1 MSHSAWSSN
10 VKFENGQLTVAGMS
24 ATDLAREFGT
34 PAFILDEDDFKA
46 RASAFVNAMQ
56 KSFSES
62 TVYYASKAFT
72 CKQIARWCDELG
84 MGIDVATGGELEVAL
99 AVNFPPN
106 RIEVH
111 GNNKSLSEIDRAVE
125 VGVGCIVIDSIQEIE
140 RVADAAKRHG
150 KTQSVMIRLNPG
162 VEAHTIEAIATAH
175 TDVKFG
181 LSITSGMAWDAV
193 KEISKYSQLDFR
205 GVHAH
210 IGSQIF
216 NMDGHRLTIQRML
229 DFMARYRD
237 EFNRELPEVD
247 FGGGFG
253 IVYTAEDAPLAIE
266 DAIAQIKDEV
276 LKGCAAR
283 NLKIPHVAI
292 EPGRSIVGPS
302 MFTLYE
308 VGTTKLVQLDK
319 PEIGATRNYISVDG
333 GMSDNIRPGLY
344 GAIYE
349 AHIANRTS
357 SAASTASRL
366 VGKHCET
373 GDILIRDLNL
383 PADIKPGDLL
393 AIPATGAYNRSM
405 ASNYN
410 HVPRPPVISVRNGA
424 AKVIVR
430 RESYEDLLRLDLI

>member
-10 VKFENGQLTVAGMS
+10 VKFENGQLTIAGTTAS
-24 ATDLAREFGT
+24 ELAREFDT
-34 PAFILDEDDFKA
+34 PTFILDEDDFKA

-56 KSFSES
+56 KSFSGA

-72 CKQIARWCDELG
+72 CKQIARWCNELG
-84 MGIDVATGGELEVAL
+84 LGMDVATGGELEVAL
-99 AVNFPPN
+99 SVNFPAS

-125 VGVGCIVIDSIQEIE
+125 VGVGCIVIDSIQEIG

-181 LSITSGMAWDAV
+181 LSISSGVAWDAV
-193 KEISKYSQLDFR
+193 IEISKHSQLDFR

-216 NMDGHRLTIQRML
+216 NMDGHRLTIERML

-253 IVYTAEDAPLAIE
+253 IVYTAVDAPLAIE
-266 DAIAQIKDEV
+266 DAVAQIKDAV
-276 LKGCAAR
+276 FKGCAAR

-292 EPGRSIVGPS
+292 EPGRSIIGPS

-308 VGTTKLVQLDK
+308 VGTTKLVQL
-319 PEIGATRNYISVDG
+319 ENGTRNYISVDG

-349 AHIANRTS
+349 AHLANRTS
-357 SAASTASRL
+357 SAPNRPSRL

-373 GDILIRDLNL
+373 GDILIRDIDL
-383 PADIKPGDLL
+383 PSDIAPGDLI

-410 HVPRPPVISVRNGA
+410 HVPRPPVISVRQGS

-430 RESYEDLLRLDLI
+430 RETFEDLLHLDA

>member
-1 MSHSAWSSN
+1 MPHSAWSSN
-10 VKFENGQLTVAGMS
+10 VKFENGQLTIAGTTAS
-24 ATDLAREFGT
+24 ELAREFGT
-34 PAFILDEDDFKA
+34 PTFILDEDDFKA

-56 KSFSES
+56 KSFSGA

-72 CKQIARWCDELG
+72 CKQIARWCNELG
-84 MGIDVATGGELEVAL
+84 LGMDVATGGELEVAL
-99 AVNFPPN
+99 SVNFPAS

-125 VGVGCIVIDSIQEIE
+125 VGVGCIVIDSIQEIG

-181 LSITSGMAWDAV
+181 LSISSGVAWDAV
-193 KEISKYSQLDFR
+193 IEISKHSQLDFR

-216 NMDGHRLTIQRML
+216 NMDGHRLTIERML

-266 DAIAQIKDEV
+266 DAVAQIKDAV
-276 LKGCAAR
+276 VKGCAAR

-292 EPGRSIVGPS
+292 EPGRSIIGPS

-308 VGTTKLVQLDK
+308 VGTTKLVQL
-319 PEIGATRNYISVDG
+319 ENGTRNYISVDG

-349 AHIANRTS
+349 AHLANRTS
-357 SAASTASRL
+357 SAPNTPSRL

-373 GDILIRDLNL
+373 GDILIRDIDL
-383 PADIKPGDLL
+383 PSDIAPGDLI

-410 HVPRPPVISVRNGA
+410 HVPRPPVISVRQGS

-430 RESYEDLLRLDLI
+430 RETFEDLLHLDA

>member
-10 VKFENGQLTVAGMS
+10 VKFENGQLTIAGTTAS
-24 ATDLAREFGT
+24 ELAREFGT
-34 PAFILDEDDFKA
+34 PTFILDEDDFKA

-56 KSFSES
+56 KSFSGA

-72 CKQIARWCDELG
+72 CKQIARWCNELG
-84 MGIDVATGGELEVAL
+84 LGMDVATGGELEVAL
-99 AVNFPPN
+99 SVNFPASC
-106 RIEVH
+106 IEVH

-125 VGVGCIVIDSIQEIE
+125 VGVGCIVIDSIQEIG

-162 VEAHTIEAIATAH
+162 VEAHTIVAIATAH

-181 LSITSGMAWDAV
+181 LSISSGVAWDAV
-193 KEISKYSQLDFR
+193 IEISKHSQLDFR

-216 NMDGHRLTIQRML
+216 NMDGHRLTIERML

-266 DAIAQIKDEV
+266 DAVAQIKDAV
-276 LKGCAAR
+276 VKGCAAR

-292 EPGRSIVGPS
+292 EPGRSIIGPS

-308 VGTTKLVQLDK
+308 VGTTKLVQL
-319 PEIGATRNYISVDG
+319 ENGTRNYISVDG

-349 AHIANRTS
+349 AHLANRTS
-357 SAASTASRL
+357 SAPNTPSRL

-373 GDILIRDLNL
+373 GDILIRDIDL
-383 PADIKPGDLL
+383 PSDIAPGDLI

-410 HVPRPPVISVRNGA
+410 HVPRPPVISVRQGS

-430 RESYEDLLRLDLI
+430 RETFEDLLHLDA

>member
-10 VKFENGQLTVAGMS
+10 VKFENGQLTIAGTTAS
-24 ATDLAREFGT
+24 ELAREFGT
-34 PAFILDEDDFKA
+34 PTFILDEDDFKA

-56 KSFSES
+56 KSFSGA

-72 CKQIARWCDELG
+72 CKQIARWCNELG
-84 MGIDVATGGELEVAL
+84 LGMDVATGGELEVAL
-99 AVNFPPN
+99 SVNFPAS

-125 VGVGCIVIDSIQEIE
+125 VGVGCIVIDSIQEIG

-181 LSITSGMAWDAV
+181 LSISSGVAWDAV
-193 KEISKYSQLDFR
+193 IEISKHSQLDFR

-216 NMDGHRLTIQRML
+216 NMDGHRLTIERML

-266 DAIAQIKDEV
+266 DAVAQIKDAV
-276 LKGCAAR
+276 VKGCAAR
-283 NLKIPHVAI
+283 NLNIPHVAI
-292 EPGRSIVGPS
+292 EPGRSIIGPS

-308 VGTTKLVQLDK
+308 VGTTKLVQL
-319 PEIGATRNYISVDG
+319 ENGTRNYISVDG

-349 AHIANRTS
+349 AHLANRTS
-357 SAASTASRL
+357 SAPNTPSRL

-373 GDILIRDLNL
+373 GDILIRDIDL
-383 PADIKPGDLL
+383 PSDIAPGDLI

-410 HVPRPPVISVRNGA
+410 HVPRPPVISVRQGS

-430 RESYEDLLRLDLI
+430 RETFEDLLHLDA

>member
-1 MSHSAWSSN
+1 MSHNPWAAN

-24 ATDLAREFGT
+24 AKELAAEYGT

-46 RASAFVNAMQ
+46 RASAFTNAL
-56 KSFSES
+56 KNSFDSS
-62 TVYYASKAFT
+62 IVYYASKAFI
-72 CKQIARWCDELG
+72 CKQIVRWIHELG

-99 AVNFPPN
+99 SMEFPAH
-106 RIEVH
+106 RIQVH
-111 GNNKSLSEIDRAVE
+111 GNNKSLAEIDRAVNA
-125 VGVGCIVIDSIQEIE
+125 GVGNIVIDSLQEIP
-140 RVADAAKRHG
+140 RVAEAAKKYG

-162 VEAHTIEAIATAH
+162 VEAHTLEAIATAH

-181 LSITSGMAWDAV
+181 LSIASGMAWDAV
-193 KEISKYSQLDFR
+193 KEIAKYRELDFR

-216 NMDGHRLTIQRML
+216 NMDGHRLAITRML

-237 EFNRELPEVD
+237 EFDRELPDVD

-266 DAIAQIKDEV
+266 DAVAQIKDAVVE
-276 LKGCAAR
+276 GCAAR

-308 VGTTKLVQLDK
+308 VGTTKLVKLDD
-319 PEIGATRNYISVDG
+319 GNTRNYISVDG
-333 GMSDNIRPGLY
+333 GMSDNVRPGLY

-349 AHIANRTS
+349 AHLANRTS
-357 SAASTASRL
+357 NAVPTSSRL

-373 GDILIRDLNL
+373 GDILIRDIDL
-383 PADIKPGDLL
+383 PSDIEPGDLL
-393 AIPATGAYNRSM
+393 AIPGTGAYNRSM

-410 HVPRPPVISVRNGA
+410 HVPRPPVIAVRNGA

>member
-1 MSHSAWSSN
+1 MSHNPWAAN
-10 VKFENGQLTVAGMS
+10 VKFENGELNIAGMS
-24 ATDLAREFGT
+24 AKELAAEYGT
-34 PAFILDEDDFKA
+34 PAFILDEEDFKA
-46 RASAFVNAMQ
+46 RASAFTNAM
-56 KSFSES
+56 KNSFES
-62 TVYYASKAFT
+62 SIVYYASKAFI
-72 CKQIARWCDELG
+72 CKQIVRWIHELG

-99 AVNFPPN
+99 SMEFPAH
-106 RIEVH
+106 RIQVH
-111 GNNKSLSEIDRAVE
+111 GNNKSLSEIDRAVGA
-125 VGVGCIVIDSIQEIE
+125 GVGNIVIDSLQEIP
-140 RVADAAKRHG
+140 RVAEAAKKYG

-162 VEAHTIEAIATAH
+162 VEAHTLEAIATAH

-181 LSITSGMAWDAV
+181 LSIASGVAWDAV
-193 KEISKYSQLDFR
+193 KEIAKYRELDFR

-216 NMDGHRLTIQRML
+216 NMDGHRLTIERML

-237 EFNRELPEVD
+237 EFDRELPDVD

-253 IVYTAEDAPLAIE
+253 IVYTAEDAPLAID
-266 DAIAQIKDEV
+266 DAIAQIKDAVVE
-276 LKGCAAR
+276 GCAAR

-302 MFTLYE
+302 MLTLYE
-308 VGTTKLVQLDK
+308 VGTTKLVNLED
-319 PEIGATRNYISVDG
+319 GGTRNYISVDG

-344 GAIYE
+344 GAVYE
-349 AHIANRTS
+349 AHLANRIS
-357 SAASTASRL
+357 SALPVASRL

-373 GDILIRDLNL
+373 GDILIRDIDL
-383 PADIKPGDLL
+383 ASDIKPGDLL

-410 HVPRPPVISVRNGA
+410 HVPRPPVIAVRNGA

-430 RESYEDLLRLDLI
+430 RESYEDLLRLDLL

>member
-10 VKFENGQLTVAGMS
+10 VKFENGQLTIAGTTAS
-24 ATDLAREFGT
+24 ELAREFGT
-34 PAFILDEDDFKA
+34 PTFILDEDDFKA

-56 KSFSES
+56 KSFSGA

-72 CKQIARWCDELG
+72 CKQIARWCNELG
-84 MGIDVATGGELEVAL
+84 LGMDVATGGELEVAL
-99 AVNFPPN
+99 SVNFPAS

-125 VGVGCIVIDSIQEIE
+125 VGVGCIVIDSIQEIG

-181 LSITSGMAWDAV
+181 LSISSGVAWDAV
-193 KEISKYSQLDFR
+193 IEISKHSQLDFR

-216 NMDGHRLTIQRML
+216 NMDGHRLTIERML

-266 DAIAQIKDEV
+266 DAVAQIKDAV
-276 LKGCAAR
+276 VKGCAAR

-292 EPGRSIVGPS
+292 EPGRSIIGPS

-308 VGTTKLVQLDK
+308 VGTTKLVQL
-319 PEIGATRNYISVDG
+319 ENGTRNYISVDG

-349 AHIANRTS
+349 AHLANRTS
-357 SAASTASRL
+357 SAPNTPSRL

-373 GDILIRDLNL
+373 GDILIRDIDL
-383 PADIKPGDLL
+383 PSDIAPGDLI

-410 HVPRPPVISVRNGA
+410 HVPRPPVISVRQGS

-430 RESYEDLLRLDLI
+430 RETFEDLLHFDA

>member
-10 VKFENGQLTVAGMS
+10 VKFENGQLTIAGTTAS
-24 ATDLAREFGT
+24 ELAREFGT
-34 PAFILDEDDFKA
+34 PTFILDEDDFKA

-56 KSFSES
+56 KSFSGA

-72 CKQIARWCDELG
+72 CKQIARWCNELG
-84 MGIDVATGGELEVAL
+84 LGMDVATGGELEVAL
-99 AVNFPPN
+99 SVNFPAS

-125 VGVGCIVIDSIQEIE
+125 VGVGCIVIDSIQEIG

-181 LSITSGMAWDAV
+181 LSISSGVAWDAV
-193 KEISKYSQLDFR
+193 IEISKHSQLDFR

-216 NMDGHRLTIQRML
+216 NMDGHRLTIERML

-266 DAIAQIKDEV
+266 DAVAQIKDAV
-276 LKGCAAR
+276 VKGCAAR

-292 EPGRSIVGPS
+292 EPGRSIIGPS

-308 VGTTKLVQLDK
+308 VGTTKLVQLED
-319 PEIGATRNYISVDG
+319 GTRNYISVDG

-349 AHIANRTS
+349 AHLVNRNS
-357 SAASTASRL
+357 SAPKTPSRL

-373 GDILIRDLNL
+373 GDILIRDINL
-383 PADIKPGDLL
+383 PSDIAPGDLI

-410 HVPRPPVISVRNGA
+410 HVLRPPVIAVRKGS

-430 RESYEDLLRLDLI
+430 RETFEDLLHLDA

>member
-1 MSHSAWSSN
+1 MTHSAWASN
-10 VKFENGQLTVAGMS
+10 VKFENGELTVAGKS
-24 ATDLAREFGT
+24 AIELAREFGT
-34 PAFILDEDDFKA
+34 PAFFLDEDDFKS
-46 RASAFVNAMQ
+46 RAATFVKAMQ
-56 KSFSES
+56 NAFESS

-72 CKQIARWCDELG
+72 CKEIARWCEDLG
-84 MGIDVATGGELEVAL
+84 LGIDVATGGELEVAL
-99 AVNFPPN
+99 SVNFPVD

-111 GNNKSLSEIDRAVE
+111 GNNKSLAEIDRAVS
-125 VGVGCIVIDSIQEIE
+125 VGVGCIVIDSIQEIS
-140 RVADAAKRHG
+140 RIATAAKKHG

-181 LSITSGMAWDAV
+181 LSIASGVAWEAV
-193 KEISKYSQLDFR
+193 KEISKHHELDFR

-216 NMDGHRLTIQRML
+216 NMDGHRLTIERML

-237 EFNRELPEVD
+237 EFDRELPEVD

-253 IVYTAEDAPLAIE
+253 IVYTSDDAPLAID
-266 DAIAQIKDEV
+266 DAVAQIKDAVVE
-276 LKGCAAR
+276 GCAAR
-283 NLKIPHVAI
+283 NLKIPKVAI
-292 EPGRSIVGPS
+292 EPGRSIVGPT

-308 VGTTKLVQLDK
+308 VGTTKMVQL
-319 PEIGATRNYISVDG
+319 ENGTRNYISVDG

-357 SAASTASRL
+357 NAAPTASRI

-373 GDILIRDLNL
+373 GDILIRDIDL
-383 PADIKPGDLL
+383 PSDIAPGDLL

-410 HVPRPPVISVRNGA
+410 HVPRPPVIAVQNGV

-430 RESYEDLLRLDLI
+430 RESFEDLLHLDI

>member
-1 MSHSAWSSN
+1 MTHSAWASN
-10 VKFENGQLTVAGMS
+10 VKFENGELTVAGKS
-24 ATDLAREFGT
+24 ATELAREFGT
-34 PAFILDEDDFKA
+34 PAFFLDEDDFKS
-46 RASAFVNAMQ
+46 RAATFVKAMQ
-56 KSFSES
+56 NAFESS

-72 CKQIARWCDELG
+72 CKEIARWCDELG
-84 MGIDVATGGELEVAL
+84 LGIDVATGGELEVAL
-99 AVNFPPN
+99 SVNFPVA

-111 GNNKSLSEIDRAVE
+111 GNNKSLAEIDRAVA
-125 VGVGCIVIDSIQEIE
+125 VGVGCIVIDSIQEIS
-140 RVADAAKRHG
+140 RIAAAAKKHG

-181 LSITSGMAWDAV
+181 LSIASGVAWEAV
-193 KEISKYSQLDFR
+193 KEISKHHELDFR

-216 NMDGHRLTIQRML
+216 NMDGHRLTIERML

-237 EFNRELPEVD
+237 EFDRELPEVD

-253 IVYTAEDAPLAIE
+253 IVYTSDDAPLAID
-266 DAIAQIKDEV
+266 DAVAQIKDAVVE
-276 LKGCAAR
+276 GCAAR
-283 NLKIPHVAI
+283 NLKIPKVAI
-292 EPGRSIVGPS
+292 EPGRSIVGPT

-308 VGTTKLVQLDK
+308 VGTTKMVQL
-319 PEIGATRNYISVDG
+319 ENGTRNYISVDG

-349 AHIANRTS
+349 AHLANRIS
-357 SAASTASRL
+357 NAVPTASRI

-373 GDILIRDLNL
+373 GDILIRDIDL
-383 PADIKPGDLL
+383 PSDIAPGDLL

-410 HVPRPPVISVRNGA
+410 HVPRPPVIAVRNGA

-430 RESYEDLLRLDLI
+430 RESFEDLLHLDI

>member
-10 VKFENGQLTVAGMS
+10 VKFENGQLIVAGLS
-24 ATDLAREFGT
+24 ASDLAREYGT

-56 KSFSES
+56 QSFSGS

-84 MGIDVATGGELEVAL
+84 LGMDVATGGELEVAL
-99 AVNFPPN
+99 SVNFPAN

-111 GNNKSLSEIDRAVE
+111 GNNKSISEIDRAVE
-125 VGVGCIVIDSIQEIE
+125 VGVGCIVIDSIQEIS

-150 KTQSVMIRLNPG
+150 KTQPVMIRLNPG

-181 LSITSGMAWDAV
+181 LSISSGVAWDAV
-193 KEISKYSQLDFR
+193 KEISNYSQLDFR

-216 NMDGHRLTIQRML
+216 NMDGHRLTIERML
-229 DFMARYRD
+229 DFMARFRD
-237 EFNRELPEVD
+237 EFNHELPEVD

-266 DAIAQIKDEV
+266 DAVAQIKDAV
-276 LKGCAAR
+276 VKGCAAR

-292 EPGRSIVGPS
+292 EPGRSIIGPS

-308 VGTTKLVQLDK
+308 VGTTKLVQLED
-319 PEIGATRNYISVDG
+319 GTRNYISVDG

-349 AHIANRTS
+349 AHLVNRNS
-357 SAASTASRL
+357 SAPKTPSRL

-373 GDILIRDLNL
+373 GDILIRDINL
-383 PADIKPGDLL
+383 PSDIAPGDLI

-410 HVPRPPVISVRNGA
+410 HVPRPPVIAVRKGS

-430 RESYEDLLRLDLI
+430 RETFEDLLHLDA

>member
-1 MSHSAWSSN
+1 MSNSAWSAN
-10 VKFENGQLTVAGMS
+10 VKFVDGQLIVAGKS
-24 ATDLAREFGT
+24 ATELAREFGT

-46 RASAFVNAMQ
+46 RAIAFRDAM
-56 KSFSES
+56 KNSFDSS
-62 TVYYASKAFT
+62 IVYYASKAFT
-72 CKQIARWCDELG
+72 CKQVVRWIHELG
-84 MGIDVATGGELEVAL
+84 MGLDVATGGELEVAL
-99 AVNFPPN
+99 SINFPAH
-106 RIEVH
+106 RIQVH
-111 GNNKSLSEIDRAVE
+111 GNNKSLSEIDRAVD
-125 VGVGCIVIDSIQEIE
+125 VGVGNIVIDSLWEIPRIAE
-140 RVADAAKRHG
+140 AAKKYG

-175 TDVKFG
+175 EDVKFG
-181 LSITSGMAWDAV
+181 LSIASGMAWDAV
-193 KEISKYSQLDFR
+193 KEISKYPMLDFR

-216 NMDGHRLTIQRML
+216 NMDGHRLTIERLL

-237 EFNRELPEVD
+237 EFDRELPDVD

-253 IVYTAEDAPLAIE
+253 IIYTADDAPLAIS
-266 DAIAQIKDEV
+266 DSIAQIKDAIIE
-276 LKGCAAR
+276 GCASR

-302 MFTLYE
+302 MCTLYE
-308 VGTTKLVQLDK
+308 VGTTKLVKLD
-319 PEIGATRNYISVDG
+319 EGNRNYISVDG
-333 GMSDNIRPGLY
+333 GMSDNIRPALY

-349 AHIANRTS
+349 AHLANRNSTS
-357 SAASTASRL
+357 LPITSRL

-373 GDILIRDLNL
+373 GDILIRDIDL
-383 PADIKPGDLL
+383 PSDITPGDLI

-410 HVPRPPVISVRNGA
+410 HVPRPPVISVRNGE

-430 RESYEDLLRLDLI
+430 RETYEDLLRLDV

>member
-1 MSHSAWSSN
+1 MSHSPWSSN
-10 VKFENGQLTVAGMS
+10 VKFENGQLIVAGLS
-24 ATDLAREFGT
+24 ASDLAREYGT
-34 PAFILDEDDFKA
+34 PAFILDEDDFKT

-56 KSFSES
+56 QSFSGS

-84 MGIDVATGGELEVAL
+84 LGMDVATGGELEVAL
-99 AVNFPPN
+99 SVNFPAN

-125 VGVGCIVIDSIQEIE
+125 VGVGCIVIDSIQEIS

-150 KTQSVMIRLNPG
+150 KTQPVMIRLNPG

-181 LSITSGMAWDAV
+181 LSISSGVAWDAV
-193 KEISKYSQLDFR
+193 KEISNYSQLDFR

-216 NMDGHRLTIQRML
+216 NMDGHRLTIERML

-266 DAIAQIKDEV
+266 DAVSQIKDAV
-276 LKGCAAR
+276 VKGCAAR

-292 EPGRSIVGPS
+292 EPGRSIIGPS

-308 VGTTKLVQLDK
+308 VGTTKLVQLED
-319 PEIGATRNYISVDG
+319 GTRNYISVDG

-349 AHIANRTS
+349 AHLVNRNS
-357 SAASTASRL
+357 SAPKTPSRL

-373 GDILIRDLNL
+373 GDILIRDINL
-383 PADIKPGDLL
+383 PSDIAPGDLI

-410 HVPRPPVISVRNGA
+410 HVPRPPVIAVRKGS

-430 RESYEDLLRLDLI
+430 RETFEDLLHLDA

>member
-10 VKFENGQLTVAGMS
+10 VKFENGQLIVAGLS
-24 ATDLAREFGT
+24 ASDLAREYGT

-56 KSFSES
+56 QSFSGS

-84 MGIDVATGGELEVAL
+84 LGMDVATGGELEVAL
-99 AVNFPPN
+99 SVNFPAN

-125 VGVGCIVIDSIQEIE
+125 VGVGCIVIDSIQEIS

-150 KTQSVMIRLNPG
+150 KTQPVMIRLNPG

-181 LSITSGMAWDAV
+181 LSISSGVAWDAV
-193 KEISKYSQLDFR
+193 KEISNYSQLDFR

-216 NMDGHRLTIQRML
+216 NMDGHRLTIERML
-229 DFMARYRD
+229 DFMARFRD

-253 IVYTAEDAPLAIE
+253 IV
-266 DAIAQIKDEV
+266 
-276 LKGCAAR
+276 
-283 NLKIPHVAI
+283 
-292 EPGRSIVGPS
+292 
-302 MFTLYE
+302 
-308 VGTTKLVQLDK
+308 
-319 PEIGATRNYISVDG
+319 
-333 GMSDNIRPGLY
+333 
-344 GAIYE
+344 
-349 AHIANRTS
+349 
-357 SAASTASRL
+357 
-366 VGKHCET
+366 
-373 GDILIRDLNL
+373 
-383 PADIKPGDLL
+383 
-393 AIPATGAYNRSM
+393 
-405 ASNYN
+405 
-410 HVPRPPVISVRNGA
+410 
-424 AKVIVR
+424 
-430 RESYEDLLRLDLI
+430 

>member
-1 MSHSAWSSN
+1 MSHNPWAAN
-10 VKFENGQLTVAGMS
+10 VKFANDQLTVAGIS
-24 ATDLAREFGT
+24 ATELAKEFGT

-46 RASAFVNAMQ
+46 RATAFNRAM
-56 KSFSES
+56 KNSFDSS
-62 TVYYASKAFT
+62 IVYYASKAFI
-72 CKQIARWCDELG
+72 CKQLVRWIDELG
-84 MGIDVATGGELEVAL
+84 LGIDVATGGELEVAL
-99 AVNFPPN
+99 SVDFPVN

-111 GNNKSLSEIDRAVE
+111 GNNKSLAEIDRAVS
-125 VGVGCIVIDSIQEIE
+125 VGVGCIVIDSMQEIA
-140 RVADAAKRHG
+140 RVAEAAKKHG
-150 KTQSVMIRLNPG
+150 KTQAVMIRLNPG
-162 VEAHTIEAIATAH
+162 VEAHTLEAIATAH

-181 LSITSGMAWDAV
+181 LSIASGVAWDAV
-193 KEISKYSQLDFR
+193 KEISKYSQLDLR

-216 NMDGHRLTIQRML
+216 NMDGHRLTIERML

-237 EFNRELPEVD
+237 EFNREFPDVD

-266 DAIAQIKDEV
+266 DAVGQIKDAV
-276 LKGCAAR
+276 VKGCAAR
-283 NLKIPHVAI
+283 NLKIPHVSI

-308 VGTTKLVQLDK
+308 VGTTKVVNL
-319 PEIGATRNYISVDG
+319 ENGAIRNYISVDG

-349 AHIANRTS
+349 AHLANRISKVEPENT
-357 SAASTASRL
+357 RI

-373 GDILIRDLNL
+373 GDILIRDIEL

-410 HVPRPPVISVRNGA
+410 HVPRPPVIAVQNGA

-430 RESYEDLLRLDLI
+430 RETYEDLLRLDLL

>member
-10 VKFENGQLTVAGMS
+10 VKFENGQLTIAGTTAS
-24 ATDLAREFGT
+24 ELAREFGT
-34 PAFILDEDDFKA
+34 PTFILDEDDFKA

-56 KSFSES
+56 KSFSGA

-72 CKQIARWCDELG
+72 CKQIARWCNELG
-84 MGIDVATGGELEVAL
+84 LGMDVATGGELEVAL
-99 AVNFPPN
+99 SVNFPAS

-125 VGVGCIVIDSIQEIE
+125 VGVGCIVIDSIQEIG

-175 TDVKFG
+175 TYVKFG
-181 LSITSGMAWDAV
+181 LSISSGVAWDAV
-193 KEISKYSQLDFR
+193 IEISKHSQLDFR

-216 NMDGHRLTIQRML
+216 NMDGHRLTIERML

-266 DAIAQIKDEV
+266 DAVAQIKDAV
-276 LKGCAAR
+276 VKGCAAR

-292 EPGRSIVGPS
+292 EPGRSIIGPS

-308 VGTTKLVQLDK
+308 VGTTKLVQL
-319 PEIGATRNYISVDG
+319 ENGTRNYISVDG

-349 AHIANRTS
+349 AHLANRTS
-357 SAASTASRL
+357 SAPNTPSRL

-373 GDILIRDLNL
+373 GDILIRDIDL
-383 PADIKPGDLL
+383 PSDIAPGDLI

-410 HVPRPPVISVRNGA
+410 HVPRPPVISVRQGS

-430 RESYEDLLRLDLI
+430 RETFEDLLHLDA

>member
-10 VKFENGQLTVAGMS
+10 VKFENGQLTIAGTTAS
-24 ATDLAREFGT
+24 ELAREFGT
-34 PAFILDEDDFKA
+34 PTFILDEDDFKA

-56 KSFSES
+56 KSFSGA

-72 CKQIARWCDELG
+72 CKQIARWCNELG
-84 MGIDVATGGELEVAL
+84 LGMDVATGGELEVAL
-99 AVNFPPN
+99 SVNFPAS

-125 VGVGCIVIDSIQEIE
+125 VGVGCIVIDSIQEIG

-181 LSITSGMAWDAV
+181 LSISSGVAWDAV
-193 KEISKYSQLDFR
+193 IEISKHSQLDFR

-216 NMDGHRLTIQRML
+216 NMDGHRLTIERML

-266 DAIAQIKDEV
+266 DAVAQIKDAV
-276 LKGCAAR
+276 VKGCAAL

-292 EPGRSIVGPS
+292 EPGRSIIGPS

-308 VGTTKLVQLDK
+308 VGTTKLVQL
-319 PEIGATRNYISVDG
+319 ENGTRNYISVDG

-349 AHIANRTS
+349 AHLANRTS
-357 SAASTASRL
+357 SAPNTPSRL

-373 GDILIRDLNL
+373 GDILIRDIDL
-383 PADIKPGDLL
+383 PSDIAPGDLI

-410 HVPRPPVISVRNGA
+410 HVPRPPVISVRQGS

-430 RESYEDLLRLDLI
+430 RETFEDLLHLDA

>member
-10 VKFENGQLTVAGMS
+10 VKFENGQLTIAGTTAS
-24 ATDLAREFGT
+24 ELAREFGT
-34 PAFILDEDDFKA
+34 PTFILDEDDFKA

-56 KSFSES
+56 KSFSGA

-72 CKQIARWCDELG
+72 CKQIARWCNELG
-84 MGIDVATGGELEVAL
+84 LGMDVATGGELEVAL
-99 AVNFPPN
+99 SVNFPAS

-125 VGVGCIVIDSIQEIE
+125 VGVGCIVIDSIQEIG

-181 LSITSGMAWDAV
+181 LSISSGVAWDAV
-193 KEISKYSQLDFR
+193 IEISKHSQLDFR

-216 NMDGHRLTIQRML
+216 NMDGHRLTIERML

-237 EFNRELPEVD
+237 EFNHELPEVD

-266 DAIAQIKDEV
+266 DAVAQIKDAV
-276 LKGCAAR
+276 VKGCAAL

-292 EPGRSIVGPS
+292 EPGRSIIGPS

-308 VGTTKLVQLDK
+308 VGTTKLVQL
-319 PEIGATRNYISVDG
+319 ENGTRNYISVDG

-349 AHIANRTS
+349 AHLANRTS
-357 SAASTASRL
+357 SAPNTPSRL

-373 GDILIRDLNL
+373 GDILIRDIDL
-383 PADIKPGDLL
+383 PSDIAPGDLI

-410 HVPRPPVISVRNGA
+410 HVPRPPVISVRQGS

-430 RESYEDLLRLDLI
+430 RETFEDLLHLDA

>member
-1 MSHSAWSSN
+1 MSHNPWAAN
-10 VKFENGQLTVAGMS
+10 VKFENGQLIVAGLS
-24 ATDLAREFGT
+24 SKELAAEYGT
-34 PAFILDEDDFKA
+34 PAYILDEEDFKA
-46 RASAFVNAMQ
+46 RASAFTNAMA
-56 KSFSES
+56 KSFDSS
-62 TVYYASKAFT
+62 IVYYASKAFL
-72 CKQIARWCDELG
+72 CKQVVRWIHELG

-99 AVNFPPN
+99 AMEFPTH

-111 GNNKSLSEIDRAVE
+111 GNNKSLAEIDRAVDA
-125 VGVGCIVIDSIQEIE
+125 GVGCIVIDSLQEIA
-140 RVADAAKRHG
+140 RVAEVAKKYG
-150 KTQSVMIRLNPG
+150 KTQAVMIRLNPG
-162 VEAHTIEAIATAH
+162 VEAHTLEAIATAH

-181 LSITSGMAWDAV
+181 LSIASGMAWDAV
-193 KEISKYSQLDFR
+193 KEIAKYRELDFR

-216 NMDGHRLTIQRML
+216 NMDGHRLAIERML

-237 EFNRELPEVD
+237 EFNRELPDVD

-266 DAIAQIKDEV
+266 DAVAQIKDAVVE
-276 LKGCAAR
+276 GCASR

-308 VGTTKLVQLDK
+308 VGTTKLVTLDD
-319 PEIGATRNYISVDG
+319 GQTRNYISVDG

-349 AHIANRTS
+349 AHLANRSS
-357 SAASTASRL
+357 SAQTTSSRL

-373 GDILIRDLNL
+373 GDILIRDIDL
-383 PADIKPGDLL
+383 PSDIEPGDLL
-393 AIPATGAYNRSM
+393 AIPGTGAYNRSM

-410 HVPRPPVISVRNGA
+410 HVPRPPVIAVRNGA

>member
-1 MSHSAWSSN
+1 MSHNPWAAN
-10 VKFENGQLTVAGMS
+10 VKFENGQLNVAGIS
-24 ATDLAREFGT
+24 ATELAAEYGT

-56 KSFSES
+56 KSFDSS
-62 TVYYASKAFT
+62 TVYYASKAFL
-72 CKQIARWCDELG
+72 CKQIVRWIHELG

-99 AVNFPPN
+99 SMEFPAH

-111 GNNKSLSEIDRAVE
+111 GNNKSLAEIDRAVNA
-125 VGVGCIVIDSIQEIE
+125 GVGCIVIDSLQEIP
-140 RVADAAKRHG
+140 RVAEAAKKYG
-150 KTQSVMIRLNPG
+150 KTQAVMIRLNPG

-181 LSITSGMAWDAV
+181 LSIASGMAWDAV
-193 KEISKYSQLDFR
+193 LEIAKYRELNFR

-216 NMDGHRLTIQRML
+216 NMDGHRLTINRLL

-237 EFNRELPEVD
+237 EFNRELPDVD

-253 IVYTAEDAPLAIE
+253 IVYTEEDAPLAIE
-266 DAIAQIKDEV
+266 DAVSQIKTAVVE
-276 LKGCAAR
+276 GCAAR
-283 NLKIPHVAI
+283 NLKVPHVAI

-308 VGTTKLVQLDK
+308 VGTTKEVKLDN
-319 PEIGATRNYISVDG
+319 GGTRNYISVDG

-349 AHIANRTS
+349 AHLANRTS
-357 SAASTASRL
+357 SAPTESSRL

-373 GDILIRDLNL
+373 GDILIRDIDL
-383 PADIKPGDLL
+383 PADIAPGDLI

-410 HVPRPPVISVRNGA
+410 HVPRPPVIAVRNGA

-430 RESYEDLLRLDLI
+430 RETYEDLLRLDLI

>member
-10 VKFENGQLTVAGMS
+10 VKFENGQLTIAGTTAS
-24 ATDLAREFGT
+24 ELAREFGT
-34 PAFILDEDDFKA
+34 PTFILDEDDFKA

-56 KSFSES
+56 KSFSGA

-72 CKQIARWCDELG
+72 CKQIARWCNELG
-84 MGIDVATGGELEVAL
+84 LGMDVATGGELEVAL
-99 AVNFPPN
+99 SVNFPAS

-125 VGVGCIVIDSIQEIE
+125 VGVGCIVIDSIQEIG

-181 LSITSGMAWDAV
+181 LSISSGVAWDAV
-193 KEISKYSQLDFR
+193 IEISKHSQLDLR

-216 NMDGHRLTIQRML
+216 NMDGHRLTIERML

-266 DAIAQIKDEV
+266 DAVAQIKDAV
-276 LKGCAAR
+276 VKGCAAR

-292 EPGRSIVGPS
+292 EPGRSIIGPS

-308 VGTTKLVQLDK
+308 VGTTKLVQL
-319 PEIGATRNYISVDG
+319 ENGTRNYISVDG

-349 AHIANRTS
+349 AHLANRTS
-357 SAASTASRL
+357 SAPNTPSRL

-373 GDILIRDLNL
+373 GDILIRDIDL
-383 PADIKPGDLL
+383 PSDIAPGDLI

-410 HVPRPPVISVRNGA
+410 HVPRPPVISVRQGS

-430 RESYEDLLRLDLI
+430 RETFEDLLHLDA

>member
-1 MSHSAWSSN
+1 MSHSPWSSN
-10 VKFENGQLTVAGMS
+10 VKFENGQLIVAGLS
-24 ATDLAREFGT
+24 ASDLAREYGT
-34 PAFILDEDDFKA
+34 PAFILDEDDFKT

-56 KSFSES
+56 QSFSGS

-84 MGIDVATGGELEVAL
+84 LGMDVATGGELEVAL
-99 AVNFPPN
+99 SVNFPAN

-125 VGVGCIVIDSIQEIE
+125 VGVGCIVIDSIQEIS

-150 KTQSVMIRLNPG
+150 KTQPVMIRLNPG

-181 LSITSGMAWDAV
+181 LSISSGVAWDAV
-193 KEISKYSQLDFR
+193 KEISNYSQLDFR

-216 NMDGHRLTIQRML
+216 NMDGHRLTIERML
-229 DFMARYRD
+229 DFMARFRD

-266 DAIAQIKDEV
+266 DAVAQIKDAV
-276 LKGCAAR
+276 VKGCAAR

-292 EPGRSIVGPS
+292 EPGRSIIGPS

-308 VGTTKLVQLDK
+308 VGTTKLVQLED
-319 PEIGATRNYISVDG
+319 GTRNYISVDG

-349 AHIANRTS
+349 AHLVNRNS
-357 SAASTASRL
+357 SAPKTPSRL

-373 GDILIRDLNL
+373 GDILIRDINL
-383 PADIKPGDLL
+383 PSDIAPGDLI

-410 HVPRPPVISVRNGA
+410 HVPRPPVIAVRKGS

-430 RESYEDLLRLDLI
+430 RETFEDLLHLDA

>member
-10 VKFENGQLTVAGMS
+10 VKFENGQLTIAGTTAS
-24 ATDLAREFGT
+24 ELAREFGT
-34 PAFILDEDDFKA
+34 PTFILDEDDFKA

-56 KSFSES
+56 KSFSGA

-72 CKQIARWCDELG
+72 CKQIARWCNELG
-84 MGIDVATGGELEVAL
+84 LGMDVATGGELEVAL
-99 AVNFPPN
+99 SVNFPAS

-125 VGVGCIVIDSIQEIE
+125 VGVGCIVIDSIQEIG

-181 LSITSGMAWDAV
+181 LSISSGVAWDAV
-193 KEISKYSQLDFR
+193 IEISKHSQLDFR

-216 NMDGHRLTIQRML
+216 NMDGHRLTIERML

-266 DAIAQIKDEV
+266 DAVAQIKDAV
-276 LKGCAAR
+276 VKGCAAR

-292 EPGRSIVGPS
+292 EPGRSIIGPS

-308 VGTTKLVQLDK
+308 VGTTKLVQL
-319 PEIGATRNYISVDG
+319 ENGTRNYISVDG
-333 GMSDNIRPGLY
+333 GLSDNIRPGLY

-349 AHIANRTS
+349 AHLANRTS
-357 SAASTASRL
+357 SAPNTPSRL

-373 GDILIRDLNL
+373 GDILIRDIDL
-383 PADIKPGDLL
+383 PSDIAPGDLI

-410 HVPRPPVISVRNGA
+410 HVPRPPVISVRQGS

-430 RESYEDLLRLDLI
+430 RETFEDLLHLDA